1 MAMVSFLST
10 LRARA
15 MGNSFRVMTF
25 SLVPPKSIIAIINL
39 SSLGIGSMF
48 SVRSNELLILTISAR
63 QSNANASPDQSQIGG
78 KDLAPHV
85 AWQRMVA
92 D

>member
-1 MAMVSFLST
+1 
-10 LRARA
+10 
-15 MGNSFRVMTF
+15 
-25 SLVPPKSIIAIINL
+25 
-39 SSLGIGSMF
+39 MF